1 MELSFTRYLSSKRSV
16 DDRALNRR
24 VWDSLKTEI
33 HHTAQTEKIKVLEL
47 GMGIGTMFQRSLEW
61 GLFTNAEYTG
71 IDAEAENTE
80 AACRIIPEWGRA
92 GGWNVYQIVEQDM
105 LEGIH
110 GVAYRFLR
118 ADLYDFL
125 RQPQWRNYFD
135 VVIANAVLDLVDLE
149 SVLPMI
155 SACLKPGGLGYFSIN
170 FDGTTAFEPVV
181 DAELD
186 EMIIRYYHQSMD
198 ERRVNGKR
206 SGGSCT
212 GRRLFHALKRA
223 KFEVVEI
230 GASDW
235 VVFPREG
242 HYPADEAYFL
252 HFILHF
258 FEETIPKY
266 PQINP
271 IAFENWLRNRR
282 SQIER
287 GELVFMAHQLDYFV
301 KNPDV

>member
-1 MELSFTRYLSSKRSV
+1 MEFSFTRYLSSKRSV

-24 VWDSLKTEI
+24 VWEALKNEI
-33 HHTAQTEKIKVLEL
+33 HQTAQTEKVRVLEL

-61 GLFTNAEYTG
+61 GLLNHAEYTG
-71 IDAEAENTE
+71 IDAEGENIET
-80 AACRIIPEWGRA
+80 ARKIIPKWGNA
-92 GGWNVYQIVEQDM
+92 GGWIIHPIEERQT
-105 LEGIH
+105 LEDTQ
-110 GVAYRFLR
+110 GVAYRFIK

-125 RQPQWRNYFD
+125 RQPQWQKYFD

-149 SVLPMI
+149 SVLLMI
-155 SACLKPGGLGYFSIN
+155 RACLRQDGLGYFSIN
-170 FDGTTAFEPVV
+170 FDGATAFEPVI

-186 EMIIRYYHQSMD
+186 AQIIRYYHQSMD
-198 ERRVNGKR
+198 ERLVNGKPT
-206 SGGSCT
+206 GGSCT
-212 GRRLFHALKRA
+212 GRRLFHALKRTN
-223 KFEVVEI
+223 FEVVEI
-230 GASDW
+230 GSSDW
-235 VVFPREG
+235 VVYPYAR

-271 IAFENWLRNRR
+271 IAFENWLRARR

-287 GELVFMAHQLDYFV
+287 GELMFLAHQFDYLV
-301 KNPDV
+301 KKS

>member
-16 DDRALNRR
+16 DDRALNRQ
-24 VWDSLKTEI
+24 VWDALKNEL
-33 HHTAQTEKIKVLEL
+33 HYTAQIKKVRVLEL

-61 GLFTNAEYTG
+61 GLFTHAEYTG
-71 IDAEAENTE
+71 IDAEAENIE
-80 AACRIIPEWGRA
+80 AARQIIPKWGRA
-92 GGWNVYQIVEQDM
+92 GGWDVYQIEDQDTF
-105 LEGIH
+105 EGTH
-110 GVAYRFLR
+110 GVAYRFIR

-125 RQPQWRNYFD
+125 RQPQWRSYFD

-149 SVLPMI
+149 SVLPLI
-155 SACLKPGGLGYFSIN
+155 SACLRQGGLGYFSIN

-186 EMIIRYYHQSMD
+186 EQIIRYYHQSMD
-198 ERRVNGKR
+198 DRLVNDKPN
-206 SGGSCT
+206 GGSRT
-212 GRRLFHALKRA
+212 GRRLFHALKLA
-223 KFEVVEI
+223 NFEVVEI

-235 VVFPREG
+235 VVFPHPD

-271 IAFENWLRNRR
+271 IAFENWLRTRR

-287 GELVFMAHQLDYFV
+287 GELMFMAHQLDYLV
-301 KNPDV
+301 KKS